1 MKFKYKK
8 IILIITMCTMCIGM
22 VTISL
27 TSPTE
32 RPNAHTDQSL
42 KDIDN
47 SFAKMSEDAELL
59 DEAGLDQD
67 KTELKINDVEEVDLL
82 VTTYYYSMLTC
93 DLQTMAK
100 VVTDVE
106 NIDVEKMQGM
116 QRLIE
121 SYENIECYTLD
132 GIQDGEYLVYV
143 YCEVKFTGIET
154 AAPGL
159 NRLYI
164 VTDKEGNMK
173 IDVSTIKP
181 EVQDLI
187 DEADQSAEIKKI
199 IDTVNKKLEQA
210 INKDENLREFYTNLN
225 GGSDE
230 VDTDVGNEPTESSV
244 SPTDEPIED
253 TEILKE

>member
-27 TSPTE
+27 TSPTD
-32 RPNAHTDQSL
+32 RPNAHADESL

-47 SFAKMSEDAELL
+47 SFAKMSEDAALL
-59 DEAGLDQD
+59 DEAGLDEE
-67 KTELKINDVEEVDLL
+67 KTEIKSNDVEEVDLL
-82 VTTYYYSMLTC
+82 VSTYYYSMLTC

-106 NIDVEKMQGM
+106 NMDVEKMQGM
-116 QRLIE
+116 QRLVE
-121 SYENIECYTLD
+121 SYENIECYTLK
-132 GIQDGEYLVYV
+132 GRRDGEYLVYV

-164 VTDKEGNMK
+164 ITDDEGNMK
-173 IDVSTIKP
+173 IDVSAIKP

-187 DEADQSAEIKKI
+187 DEADQSAEVKKL
-199 IDTVNKKLEQA
+199 IDTVNKKLEEA

-230 VDTDVGNEPTESSV
+230 VDTAAEDEATDTGV